1 MSSFT
6 DASFNATET
15 VEFNGITYS
24 FAKLSGTSMSGPAVA
39 GIVALMLQANP
50 ELTVDGV
57 REALRVTARED
68 DHTGEIPSEGSTVW
82 GWGKVNAV
90 RAVQEALGING
101 VEVMSG
107 TPTDAFAVWPNP
119 VGDQLQVMPRGTD
132 QAYHW
137 SLVDATG
144 RTWDSGQGRGP
155 LSLDA
160 TRWPAGALVLVLR
173 PEGDA
178 AHAVRL
184 IVD

>member
-1 MSSFT
+1 MGAGQ
-6 DASFNATET
+6 DA
-15 VEFNGITYS
+15 VGI
-24 FAKLSGTSMSGPAVA
+24 K
-39 GIVALMLQANP
+39 
-50 ELTVDGV
+50 GV
-57 REALRVTARED
+57 R
-68 DHTGEIPSEGSTVW
+68 
-82 GWGKVNAV
+82 
-90 RAVQEALGING
+90 
-101 VEVMSG
+101 VMSG